1 MALRRGNYAHST
13 LAGNGGAVDGR
24 KKDGHSI
31 ATELPENPNPLQR
44 SFHAPFSQLESR
56 WQYSGLGLAGEGMVD
71 SLVRTIA
78 LDSAK
83 HGACAG
89 RTASQHK
96 SRTIAAARP
105 TGKLAKPTEWGRKA
119 GPPRIALWTCMKT
132 PEGFA
137 TLLVLHGVRLENA
150 PQENVRVEQVCDE
163 RDSAWA
169 VGARL
174 CEQAHLELVEAD
186 ELAHAD
192 LLCDG
197 DGLERFVNDVD
208 PLGRHELGED
218 EEPCT
223 RLVVLAHD
231 ARLVGDRSMDIGRN
245 EDRSHQAEVKL
256 LRSSGRNREWG
267 QHIAADET

>member
-1 MALRRGNYAHST
+1 MQAPRAQADRLFGHVI
-13 LAGNGGAVDGR
+13 GGRDAEQHCAR
-24 KKDGHSI
+24 
-31 ATELPENPNPLQR
+31 
-44 SFHAPFSQLESR
+44 
-56 WQYSGLGLAGEGMVD
+56 
-71 SLVRTIA
+71 VREDA
-78 LDSAK
+78 LDGSPVLDSDESSWY
-83 HGACAG
+83 
-89 RTASQHK
+89 RTQQKVVVGTTSV
-96 SRTIAAARP
+96 
-105 TGKLAKPTEWGRKA
+105 LLL
-119 GPPRIALWTCMKT
+119 PRLLLIGVDVSGHIPCRKT